1 MSIRSRLAGLAL
13 AAAAVATLGLVSVPA
28 ATAAPLGAHQVA
40 TQTKYFGMH
49 LRLNDGPRHSPYGTH
64 CYRDNIWSY
73 PSSSCYV
80 EAAGA
85 FDGGHAGPDAGFAGQ
100 LASISYG
107 PDGKGGTYLYLTSRD
122 NKYYVKGT
130 VPGRGSADY
139 TIESI
144 NVPGSFG
151 KVVSNKL
158 NLNVQTEGFGLTG
171 DAWQDFY
178 LTGNVEVETSGV
190 GGGAAGN
197 PFAGLFG
204 SS

>member
-1 MSIRSRLAGLAL
+1 MSIRSRLTGLAL
-13 AAAAVATLGLVSVPA
+13 AAAAVASMGLAAAPA
-28 ATAAPLGAHQVA
+28 ASAAPAGAHHVA
-40 TQTKYFGMH
+40 AQTKYFGMH
-49 LRLNDGPRHSPYGTH
+49 LRLHDAGPAYPGSLN
-64 CYRDNIWSY
+64 CYRSHRWSW
-73 PSSSCYV
+73 SDSSCYIK
-80 EAAGA
+80 AAGV

-107 PDGKGGTYLYLTSRD
+107 PDGKGGTYLYFASRD
-122 NKYYVKGT
+122 DKYFVKGT
-130 VPGRGSADY
+130 VPGRGSGDY

-144 NVPGSFG
+144 NVPGGFG

-158 NLNVQTEGFGLTG
+158 SLRVETEGPGLTG

-178 LTGNVEVETSGV
+178 LTGNVQVETSAV
-190 GGGAAGN
+190 GGGAGN